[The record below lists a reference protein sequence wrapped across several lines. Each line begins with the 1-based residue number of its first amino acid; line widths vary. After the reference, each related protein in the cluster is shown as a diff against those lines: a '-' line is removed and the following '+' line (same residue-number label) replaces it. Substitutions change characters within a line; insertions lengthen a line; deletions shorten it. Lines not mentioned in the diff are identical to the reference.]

1 MIPQIIILDTIPL
14 LVNGKVDRQSLLKSY
29 ENTNNNDDDTE
40 IELDIDFDGIDKAD
54 LIKARVLFETVGS
67 SIGRSLRSKL
77 VKSANFYELGGNSL
91 NSIFT
96 IAELRKKGYFIS
108 ITDFI
113 SAANLGEII
122 DNIRTTREGSEGNKL
137 IRSDMKLS
145 CVPLA
150 MHHKDDTIDIITKS
164 FFEKADIEQF
174 IKNDIL
180 ETDYADV
187 SWNSI
192 TSHRLGQSIM
202 VSDTRGYL
210 GSSRCQR
217 FKLHYQRL
225 KRPQRRCFIKL

>member
-40 IELDIDFDGIDKAD
+40 LELDIDLEGIGEAD
-54 LIKARVLFETVGS
+54 LVKARVLFETVGS

-77 VKSANFYELGGNSL
+77 AKSANFYELGGNSL

-96 IAELRKKGYFIS
+96 IAELRKKGYFVS

-113 SAANLGEII
+113 TAANLGEII
-122 DNIRTTREGSEGNKL
+122 DSIKTTGEGSECNKQ
-137 IRSDMKLS
+137 IKSDLKLT
-145 CVPLA
+145 CLPLA

-187 SWNSI
+187 SRNKKCSLKSQYFHFH
-192 TSHRLGQSIM
+192 TVFRYSRLSGKFLLPKI
-202 VSDTRGYL
+202 
-210 GSSRCQR
+210 
-217 FKLHYQRL
+217 
-225 KRPQRRCFIKL
+225 